1 MTCPVS
7 AAESYIERMGLLWE
21 TEGLPRI
28 AGRMLGFL
36 ALQPAACSIEDLATA
51 LGVSKASISVDARHL
66 ERLTLIERVSRPGDR
81 RDYYAIAEDMPARVV
96 KLKLAELQG
105 LQRALADASA
115 LPATDGVVHA
125 RLLAFGA
132 FQDRLVTLMRELLVA
147 LQDPSASPTSR
158 TSVSP
163 T

>member
-1 MTCPVS
+1 
-7 AAESYIERMGLLWE
+7 
-21 TEGLPRI
+21 
-28 AGRMLGFL
+28 MLGFL

-105 LQRALADASA
+105 LQQALADASA
-115 LPATDGVVHA
+115 VPAADGVVHA

-158 TSVSP
+158 TAVSP

>member
-1 MTCPVS
+1 
-7 AAESYIERMGLLWE
+7 MGLLWE

-28 AGRMLGFL
+28 AGRILGFL
-36 ALQPAACSIEDLATA
+36 ALQPAACSLEDLATA

-96 KLKLAELQG
+96 KLKLGELQQ
-105 LQRALADASA
+105 LQLALADASA

-125 RLLAFGA
+125 RLVAF
-132 FQDRLVTLMRELLVA
+132 RLFHERLITLMHELLAA
-147 LQDPSASPTSR
+147 LQDPTASPTS
-158 TSVSP
+158 P
-163 T
+163 TIANPT